1 MAMDYCYVHRNLD
14 WENPPAIVEE
24 CGRLSP
30 RPSQSEV
37 DDWIF
42 EVDARWFGRNE
53 VRESAQASNL
63 AERFRKLAQQW
74 GDETG
79 HLSSPNQKML
89 HPSYQAILGMGQEHR
104 EEIIDLLLRDLKENR
119 RPWFW
124 ALSYLAQTN
133 PITPADA
140 GRMDRMIDAW
150 VRWGQTRKNT

>member
-1 MAMDYCYVHRNLD
+1 MISPYYTPPVVD
-14 WENPPAIVEE
+14 WEPIEIRE
-24 CGRLSP
+24 FCGDELLP
-30 RPSQSEV
+30 QKTV
-37 DDWIF
+37 DEW
-42 EVDARWFGRNE
+42 VARADSKWFSKTTE
-53 VRESAQASNL
+53 PTLED
-63 AERFRKLAQQW
+63 RFRKLAEQW

-104 EEIIDLLLRDLKENR
+104 EEIIDLLLQDLKENR

-133 PITPADA
+133 PISPADA

-150 VRWGQTRKNT
+150 LRWGQTRKNA